1 MAGMTNALGLN
12 MTLNEV
18 WTVGHSNRDVAD
30 FLAVLGEHEIQSLA
44 DVRRFP
50 GSRRWPQFGRA
61 ALAASLADAG
71 IAYHHFPELGGR
83 RTAQQEDSPN
93 DGWRVAAFRAYADYL
108 LTAEGERAFN
118 ELRTLAGDSRT
129 AIMCA
134 EALPWRCHRRL
145 LADRFVVLGWGVF
158 DIMSPGKAAEHALTE
173 FARVDDGRVTYPAG
187 NSNAERLLF

>member
-1 MAGMTNALGLN
+1 MTNALVLH
-12 MTLNEV
+12 MPLNEV
-18 WTVGHSNRDVAD
+18 WTVGHSNRDAGD
-30 FLAVLGEHEIQSLA
+30 FLALLGEHEIEALA

-50 GSRRWPQFGRA
+50 GSRRWPQFGRE
-61 ALAASLADAG
+61 ALATSLADAG

-108 LTAEGERAFN
+108 LTDGGERAFN
-118 ELRTLAGDSRT
+118 ELRTLAEESRT

-134 EALPWRCHRRL
+134 ESLPWRCHRRL
-145 LADRFVVLGWGVF
+145 LADRFVVLDWRVI
-158 DIMSPGKAAEHALTE
+158 DIMSPGKAAEHALPE

-187 NSNAERLLF
+187 NSEAERLLF